1 MELSLEGSTHQA
13 LWYLQNQQGCV
24 NERGTLLPRAGK
36 NRRLW
41 NIVHLVLNRWV
52 WEAARLCIKRNKAK
66 IQWQWQKYSYVT
78 EVTPVFGSVPPMLRC
93 GVEAVQVD
101 SKRRLSMALAQVV
114 PKSKALETIGRGLS
128 WLLWGKDNTNAL
140 HPTCHANI
148 NSVSGLFC
156 HKSLMRQN

>member
-52 WEAARLCIKRNKAK
+52 WEAARLYIKRNKAK
-66 IQWQWQKYSYVT
+66 IQ
-78 EVTPVFGSVPPMLRC
+78 
-93 GVEAVQVD
+93 
-101 SKRRLSMALAQVV
+101 
-114 PKSKALETIGRGLS
+114 
-128 WLLWGKDNTNAL
+128 
-140 HPTCHANI
+140 
-148 NSVSGLFC
+148 
-156 HKSLMRQN
+156 